1 MVGDFQA
8 YIYYFDWGPNSGTNW
23 MMGDRLGSS
32 SRVLETFNLET
43 KGKTTG
49 TECPVRDDT
58 ELRWRN
64 VAEHNVDIS
73 DDMTVECL

>member
-1 MVGDFQA
+1 MVDFQA

-23 MMGDRLGSS
+23 MIGDRLGSS

-43 KGKTTG
+43 KGKTTC
-49 TECPVRDDT
+49 TECPVVVDT

-64 VAEHNVDIS
+64 VAEHNVEIS